1 MQPNDIVQ
9 TIIRSDWDI
18 VQLADK
24 APDCMHGMSSYDAAK
39 LQQDIDWRAS
49 GVHESFKKPTG
60 LKQEVVQ
67 LVLPPEPL
75 YFSQTGVG
83 PKYLIGQTKPT
94 DGDIYHNL
102 TDKIM
107 YR

>member
-39 LQQDIDWRAS
+39 QQQDIDWRAS
-49 GVHESFKKPTG
+49 GVHESFKKPG
-60 LKQEVVQ
+60 LRQEVVQ

-83 PKYLIGQTKPT
+83 PKYLLAQTKPT
-94 DGDIYHNL
+94 DGDVYHKF
-102 TDKIM
+102 TDKKM